1 MEASEKAETP
11 EPTPETL
18 PTEVSEEK
26 PKKTKLLAV
35 IVVVVLIVAAIAA
48 AWGLGLFGGEAGNNA
63 PTAGATA
70 SATTI
75 DIGGT
80 VTFTSTATDPD
91 NDIVDYIW
99 YFGDGQMVNGS
110 DKSVVDHT
118 YNYGGKYLVW
128 HAVKDSKGNTA
139 SNEATMIR
147 ITVNFYE
154 PAAPYSN
161 STAPYAWINV
171 TNDIIN
177 KSDISIV
184 DLSESYGVYW
194 NGSAWIDHTTDNV
207 TAATL
212 DYGDG
217 SDVED
222 ADIAGG
228 MQHKYTTAGHFAMK
242 FTLNNSNNGSAET
255 STTVMWTVHVKAETV
270 PLEPVKNPDVFVTAT
285 IGEPDFLDPAVDYE
299 TAGGE
304 ILQNV
309 YETLVW
315 YDGASAKDLIPL
327 LAKEIPT
334 IANGLVTPDGLNY
347 TFNLRTGI
355 KFHDGTTMNAS
366 DVVYSIQRVLR
377 IHDPD
382 GPSWM
387 LEQIMTDYLSYYIGD
402 ELQNFSSV
410 QWVMDAIGHD
420 PATEPHYVIG
430 EIDVQHVAEAA
441 VIKVNDTAVRFRL
454 THPYPGFIYIAA
466 YTVMDIV
473 SMEYVEAHGGIVNGE
488 HNLHMD
494 ENTCGTGPYKL
505 VSWESGTLHM
515 TRFADYHGAAPDI
528 KDVYIKTVDDVNTRI
543 LMFQKG
549 EADSIAL
556 PIEYEGLFTGN
567 PNYRI
572 DKGKPTFDIMFI
584 GFNFNINTTAASA
597 FGSTVP
603 ANFFND
609 IHVRRAFVH
618 MFNYDQF
625 LANVL
630 KGNAIQPNGPIPKG
644 MFGYNESIPKYS
656 YSLTIAENE
665 FKAAINT
672 ATGNSWWDDGFT
684 VALFYNA
691 GNTYRE
697 QACVYMK
704 QALETLNPGK
714 FSATINALDWPTY
727 LANLRKSPS
736 PFPMFWLGWAPDYA
750 DPDDY
755 ATPFLDSDY
764 GTFPYRTGYHNDT
777 INALIRAAAG
787 ELNET
792 LRYQLYSQMSMKVYE
807 DVPYIWLYQANNFHI
822 ERSWISGYYFN
833 PMYAGFYYPQFT
845 K

>member
-11 EPTPETL
+11 EPAPVAPPL
-18 PTEVSEEK
+18 EVAEEK

-35 IVVVVLIVAAIAA
+35 IVVVILIVAAIAA
-48 AWGLGLFGGEAGNNA
+48 AWGLGLFGGGEVGNNA
-63 PTAGATA
+63 PTAGANA
-70 SATTI
+70 STTTI

-80 VTFTSTATDPD
+80 VNFTSTATDPD

-110 DKSVVDHT
+110 DKANVSHT
-118 YNYGGKYLVW
+118 YNHGGQYLVW
-128 HAVKDSKGNTA
+128 HVVKDSKGNTA
-139 SNEATMIR
+139 SNEASMIR

-154 PAAPYSN
+154 PAAPFDN
-161 STAPYAWINV
+161 STAPYAWIQIDD
-171 TNDIIN
+171 DIIN
-177 KSDISIV
+177 KSDIV
-184 DLSESYGVYW
+184 VVNLYESYGVYW
-194 NGSAWIDHTTDNV
+194 NGSAWNEGTENI
-207 TAATL
+207 TAAQV

-217 SDVED
+217 SDGED
-222 ADIAGG
+222 VDVIEGT
-228 MQHKYTTAGHFAMK
+228 QHKYTASGHFSLK
-242 FTLNNSNNGSAET
+242 FTLNNSNNGINET
-255 STTVMWTVHVKAETV
+255 STTVMWTVHVKAESI
-270 PLEPVKNPDVFVTAT
+270 PLEPVKNSDVFVTAT
-285 IGEPDFLDPAVDYE
+285 IGEPDYLDPAVDYE

-315 YDGASAKDLIPL
+315 YDRESAKDLVPL
-327 LAKEIPT
+327 LAVEIPT
-334 IANGLVTPDGLNY
+334 IANGLVSDDGMNY
-347 TFNLRTGI
+347 TFNIRQGI
-355 KFHDGTTMNAS
+355 TFHNGDTLNAS

-410 QWVMDAIGHD
+410 QWVYDAIGHD
-420 PATEPHYVIG
+420 PITEPHYVLS
-430 EIDVQHVAEAA
+430 EDDVTAVAEAA
-441 VIKVNDTAVRFRL
+441 VVKIDDTAVRFRL

-473 SMEYVEAHGGIVNGE
+473 SMEYVETNGGIVNGE

-494 ENTCGTGPYKL
+494 KHTCGTGPYKL

-515 TRFADYHGAAPDI
+515 TRYDDYHGAAPDI

-543 LMFQKG
+543 LMFKAG
-549 EADSIAL
+549 DADSIVL
-556 PIEYEGLFTGN
+556 PIDYEELFTDN

-572 DKGKPTFDIMFI
+572 VKGIPTFDIMFI
-584 GFNFNINTTAASA
+584 GFNFNINATAAAA

-603 ANFFND
+603 GDFFND
-609 IHVRRAFVH
+609 IHIRKAFAH
-618 MFNYDQF
+618 LFNYEQF
-625 LANVL
+625 IANVL
-630 KGNAIQPNGPIPKG
+630 MGNAIQPNGPIPKG
-644 MFGYNESIPKYS
+644 MFGYNESIPTYN
-656 YSLTIAENE
+656 YDLAVAEAE
-665 FKAAINT
+665 FKAAINSV
-672 ATGNSWWDDGFT
+672 TGNSWWDDGFT
-684 VALFYNA
+684 IALFYNA

-697 QACVYMK
+697 TACVYMK
-704 QALETLNPGK
+704 QALETLNPGM
-714 FSATINALDWPTY
+714 FSATINPLDWPTY
-727 LANLRKSPS
+727 LANMRKSPG

-764 GTFPYRTGYHNDT
+764 GVFPYRTGYHNDT
-777 INALIRAAAG
+777 INALVRAASG

-792 LRYQLYSQMSMKVYE
+792 LRYQLYSEMSMKVYE

-822 ERSWISGYYFN
+822 ERSWINGYYFN
-833 PMYAGFYYPQFT
+833 PMYAGFYYAAFT